1 MGRKPPYK
9 SVLVMGIESWPL
21 QLLLDRMSAAG
32 AYNQECG
39 YESIEDCPRHWAAYC
54 STLDAEWCRRGQPM
68 RLF

>member
-21 QLLLDRMSAAG
+21 QRLLDRMHEAG
-32 AYNQECG
+32 IYNLESG
-39 YESIEDCPRHWAAYC
+39 YASVEACPRHWADYC
-54 STLDAEWCRRGQPM
+54 RALDAEYRRRGQPT